1 MPRGRH
7 LPKTPPRSC
16 ERLSASSMNHQT
28 KPRRT
33 ALLPRLKFAPGALTA
48 ILEEYRSVSRRP
60 RFAGKNYA
68 GLLSW
73 IEKYAL
79 VVEPAPLGKGRSR
92 DPQDDIF
99 LACALS
105 ARANCIV
112 SDDQDLLDLGKPF
125 GIEIVRPAQFIARHK
140 L

>member
-1 MPRGRH
+1 MKVIVIDTNTFIASGWRVNAHAR
-7 LPKTPPRSC
+7 RVFASVARRRF
-16 ERLSASSMNHQT
+16 RLAVS
-28 KPRRT
+28 
-33 ALLPRLKFAPGALTA
+33 TA
-48 ILEEYRSVSRRP
+48 ILDEYRGVSQRP

-79 VVEPAPLGKGRSR
+79 VVEPAPLGKRRSR
-92 DPQDDIF
+92 DPKDDIF

-105 ARANCIV
+105 ARAKFIV
-112 SDDQDLLDLGKPF
+112 SNDQDLLELGKPF